1 MDLLG
6 QRKLLLLPASYFA
19 YLWQKLN
26 ATFSTSMADKDFVC
40 EMPNLSRN
48 FWKIECEL
56 SVCYYL
62 TCNKHSI
69 EHRLETKNWDLCE
82 VLHSK
87 LTRFCSG
94 FFGRPTADV
103 RKLPPTDTEMKAC
116 TLFEI
121 WKSPSIFLT
130 AIIRAA
136 NSVTPSE
143 FNIVSAKIS
152 LLRKLLKLASMH
164 AAERFIRAV
173 KMGGQAFLFDVS
185 RSGQRPLTPIVAV
198 SCQDPVDRHQLKRN
212 NTSLASISS
221 TLRPMPVV
229 LTEAYEPFRSVKR
242 LLQRKVPHRTCSAS
256 SSYVK
261 FGYLRATPRSV
272 LFTQLL
278 KY

>member
-1 MDLLG
+1 
-6 QRKLLLLPASYFA
+6 
-19 YLWQKLN
+19 
-26 ATFSTSMADKDFVC
+26 
-40 EMPNLSRN
+40 
-48 FWKIECEL
+48 
-56 SVCYYL
+56 
-62 TCNKHSI
+62 
-69 EHRLETKNWDLCE
+69 
-82 VLHSK
+82 
-87 LTRFCSG
+87 
-94 FFGRPTADV
+94 
-103 RKLPPTDTEMKAC
+103 MKAC

-136 NSVTPSE
+136 NLATPSE

-152 LLRKLLKLASMH
+152 SLRKLLKLASMH

-221 TLRPMPVV
+221 TLRPMPVDPHA
-229 LTEAYEPFRSVKR
+229 LTEAYEHFRSVKR
-242 LLQRKVPHRTCSAS
+242 LLQRKVPHRTCSAF

-272 LFTQLL
+272 LFAQLL